1 MKEDS
6 EWHRIIITL
15 TGQAAKILFTMPVEN
30 VKTDNLSMLNQKQMD
45 MDHMVVCEQFRMMH
59 MERGQI

>member
-15 TGQAAKILFTMPVEN
+15 TGQATKILLTVPVEN

-45 MDHMVVCEQFRMMH
+45 MVVCEQFRMMNK
-59 MERGQI
+59 ERGQI

>member
-15 TGQAAKILFTMPVEN
+15 TGQAAKILLTVPVEN

-45 MDHMVVCEQFRMMH
+45 LVVCEQFRMMNK
-59 MERGQI
+59 ERGKI

>member
-6 EWHRIIITL
+6 EWHRIIIIL
-15 TGQAAKILFTMPVEN
+15 TGQAAKILLTVPVEN

-45 MDHMVVCEQFRMMH
+45 MVVCEQFTMMNK
-59 MERGQI
+59 ERGKI

>member
-15 TGQAAKILFTMPVEN
+15 TGQAAKILFTVPVEN

-45 MDHMVVCEQFRMMH
+45 MVACEQFRMMNK
-59 MERGQI
+59 ERGKI

>member
-15 TGQAAKILFTMPVEN
+15 TGQAAKILLTVPVEN

-45 MDHMVVCEQFRMMH
+45 MVVCEQFRMMNK
-59 MERGQI
+59 ERGKI

>member
-6 EWHRIIITL
+6 EWHCIIITL
-15 TGQAAKILFTMPVEN
+15 TGQAAKILLTVPVEN

-45 MDHMVVCEQFRMMH
+45 MVACEQFRMMNK
-59 MERGQI
+59 ERGKI

>member
-15 TGQAAKILFTMPVEN
+15 TGQAAKILLTVPVEN

-45 MDHMVVCEQFRMMH
+45 MVACEQFRMMNK
-59 MERGQI
+59 ERGKI

>member
-15 TGQAAKILFTMPVEN
+15 TGQATKILLTVPVEN

-45 MDHMVVCEQFRMMH
+45 MVVCEQFRMMNK
-59 MERGQI
+59 ERGKI

>member
-15 TGQAAKILFTMPVEN
+15 TGQAAKILLTVPVEN

-45 MDHMVVCEQFRMMH
+45 MVVCEQFRMMH

>member
-45 MDHMVVCEQFRMMH
+45 MVVCEQFRMMNK
-59 MERGQI
+59 ERGKI

>member
-15 TGQAAKILFTMPVEN
+15 TGPAAKILLTVPVEN

-45 MDHMVVCEQFRMMH
+45 MVACEQFRMMNK
-59 MERGQI
+59 ERGKI

>member
-6 EWHRIIITL
+6 EWHCIIITL
-15 TGQAAKILFTMPVEN
+15 TGQAAKILLTVPVEN

-45 MDHMVVCEQFRMMH
+45 MVVCEQFRMMNK
-59 MERGQI
+59 ERGQI

>member
-15 TGQAAKILFTMPVEN
+15 TGQAAKILLTVPVEN

-45 MDHMVVCEQFRMMH
+45 MVVCEQFRMMNK
-59 MERGQI
+59 ERGQI

>member
-15 TGQAAKILFTMPVEN
+15 TGQAAKILLTVPVEN

-45 MDHMVVCEQFRMMH
+45 MVVCEQ
-59 MERGQI
+59 I